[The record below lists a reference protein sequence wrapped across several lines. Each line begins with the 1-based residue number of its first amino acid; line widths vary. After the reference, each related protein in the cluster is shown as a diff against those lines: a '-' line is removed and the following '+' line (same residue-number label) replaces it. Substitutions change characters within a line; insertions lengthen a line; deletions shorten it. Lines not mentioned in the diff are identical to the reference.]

1 MYWMDIPPLPSKRM
15 TEEEFM
21 RSQDLRELGLR
32 FVICLVLFAAMI
44 TWLNLAYENK
54 SDRPQTMAADRMKTD
69 LTEADAAGPIE
80 MRSRRSF

>member
-32 FVICLVLFAAMI
+32 FVICLALFAAMI

-54 SDRPQTMAADRMKTD
+54 NDRPQTMTADRMMSGRTD
-69 LTEADAAGPIE
+69 ADAVRPIE
-80 MRSRRSF
+80 MQSRRSF